1 MSEFFAM
8 GGHGFY
14 IWTAYAVFVLILI
27 VDAIAPIVRSRKT
40 LQDLRNRYRREQT
53 RKERP

>member
-1 MSEFFAM
+1 MSEYFAM

-14 IWTAYAVFVLILI
+14 IWTAYAVFVVVLTF
-27 VDAIAPIVRSRKT
+27 DAIAPLLRARKT
-40 LQDLRNRYRREQT
+40 LEDLRNRYRREQS